1 MLFEL
6 THHVGNRRGLL
17 ADSHVNADKVLA
29 LLVDD
34 RIDSDSRLTGLAVT
48 NDQFTLAAADRDHG
62 VNGLQTRL
70 NRLAHGLTIDHAGSN
85 LFNHVEFFGGNR
97 ALAVNR
103 LAERVHHTADQSR
116 TDGNGKDATGGLN
129 RIAFG
134 NVFVVAENNGT
145 DGITFKVER
154 EAIGIA
160 GEFQHFALHHV
171 VKTVHAAN
179 TVGHRNH
186 GALGTEI
193 SRNPEAFDSLLQQFA
208 DFTRIKLHS

>member
-1 MLFEL
+1 MQVEHVAGIGFASGRTTQQQGNLAISPSLLGQVVVNDQAVLTAVTEVFAHRGARVGSDVLQSGRFGSRSSHNDGVFHGAVLFEL
-6 THHVGNRRGLL
+6 THHVGNRRSLL

-116 TDGNGKDATGGLN
+116 TDGNG
-129 RIAFG
+129 
-134 NVFVVAENNGT
+134 
-145 DGITFKVER
+145 
-154 EAIGIA
+154 
-160 GEFQHFALHHV
+160 
-171 VKTVHAAN
+171 
-179 TVGHRNH
+179 
-186 GALGTEI
+186 
-193 SRNPEAFDSLLQQFA
+193 
-208 DFTRIKLHS
+208 

>member
-1 MLFEL
+1 M
-6 THHVGNRRGLL
+6 
-17 ADSHVNADKVLA
+17 
-29 LLVDD
+29 
-34 RIDSDSRLTGLAVT
+34 
-48 NDQFTLAAADRDHG
+48 
-62 VNGLQTRL
+62 
-70 NRLAHGLTIDHAGSN
+70 
-85 LFNHVEFFGGNR
+85 
-97 ALAVNR
+97 
-103 LAERVHHTADQSR
+103 
-116 TDGNGKDATGGLN
+116 
-129 RIAFG
+129 
-134 NVFVVAENNGT
+134 FVVAENNGT